1 MALGSHRH
9 QLAASMSERL
19 FLVMI
24 LGRGKHLLLCVIS
37 SRIREASDN
46 ASILDS
52 QWCAA
57 TRRTDG
63 AVDAIVATGQT

>member
-9 QLAASMSERL
+9 QLTASMTERL

-24 LGRGKHLLLCVIS
+24 LGTGKHLLLCVIS

-46 ASILDS
+46 ASILDNQRS
-52 QWCAA
+52 
-57 TRRTDG
+57 
-63 AVDAIVATGQT
+63 AVTGRIDRAVVAIVATGQT